1 MLAPMS
7 SESMA
12 TVDAVEADGFRIA
25 AQLSL
30 PIGIVEMLQERNML
44 VRFDLSDREIRE
56 RLWQAH
62 ARWALRKVTRRSRS
76 LAP

>member
-1 MLAPMS
+1 MS
-7 SESMA
+7 
-12 TVDAVEADGFRIA
+12 TVDAVEPDAFCIA
-25 AQLSL
+25 AQLGL

-56 RLWQAH
+56 RLWRAH
-62 ARWALRKVTRRSRS
+62 AHWALRNRTRRSRS